1 MMKSPKISD
10 DVRLNNN
17 GNTTLK
23 NITEELDSRKQSDK
37 RDQIHAPPNS
47 FRIHNIFNIIL
58 DLSRSL
64 VKTSSKTT
72 NSVWSMTWFYIN
84 HFILLSLFFII
95 AIYKNFQY
103 IYRRLYL
110 KYLALT
116 YYPSKSPQVIRDDV
130 NKLSKIPKT
139 ISCILDLKDEDD
151 ENGGKDGLISSIS
164 ELTAWSISAG
174 LKKLIIYEFTGT
186 LTQST
191 ECVADLRKY
200 ITKTLTLYF
209 GTEAI
214 PTFSI
219 RVPHK
224 NLIIYSDNY
233 KSDKNVIADL
243 EIDLISRVDGKP
255 TLVELTK
262 TMSELAVNRELSIK
276 DITIDLI
283 DEELRELVGPE
294 PDLLISFAPSLNL
307 EDYPPWHIRLSEIYW
322 EPDNKDV
329 NYAVFLRALQQFS
342 NCKINIGK

>member
-64 VKTSSKTT
+64 VKTS
-72 NSVWSMTWFYIN
+72 
-84 HFILLSLFFII
+84 
-95 AIYKNFQY
+95 
-103 IYRRLYL
+103 
-110 KYLALT
+110 LT